1 MKKILLIVSLASLVV
16 FTSCNKDNSPP
27 TTPPASVA
35 ADTLSAGWQKINFN
49 YSVDLVD
56 IFFVNNTGFAV
67 GSDVYKSSDGG
78 DNWSLLAAGSALVQ
92 DSYLNIG
99 MGNDHNAIFTGDY
112 FSFVAT
118 RNGGETFTEKQ
129 VPDRSLADVFFVDTA
144 TAYAVGNSVW
154 KTTDAGA
161 TWTKLYDFT
170 PVTGFSSVFFTDKQT
185 GWVVKQNCVY
195 KTTNGGAA
203 WQLVNTDTTSLTYGG
218 VGFFINADTGFVST
232 RDFLEKTVDGA
243 ATFNK
248 VFTFSYENAY
258 HDIYFVSANVGYIT
272 DGPRIFKTTD
282 GGNTWSKTVVLAA
295 PSRFLVELDFTDAGH
310 GWACGEKGTILKFT
324 Q

>member
-1 MKKILLIVSLASLVV
+1 MEKILLIVSMASLVF
-16 FTSCNKDNSPP
+16 FTSCSKDNSEPV
-27 TTPPASVA
+27 TPPAPVA
-35 ADTLSAGWQKINFN
+35 TDTLSAGWKKINF
-49 YSVDLVD
+49 VDSSDLAD
-56 IFFVNNTGFAV
+56 IFFINNTGFAV
-67 GSDVYKSSDGG
+67 GSNVYKSSDGG
-78 DNWSLLAAGSALVQ
+78 DNWSLLTAGSALVQ
-92 DSYLNIG
+92 NSYLNIG
-99 MGNDHNAIFTGDY
+99 MGTGKNAIFTADN

-129 VPDRSLADVFFVDTA
+129 LSDHLLTDVFFVDTA

-154 KTTDAGA
+154 KTTDAGY

-185 GWVVKQNCVY
+185 GWVVKQNGVY
-195 KTTNGGAA
+195 KSTNGGAA
-203 WQLVNTDTTSLTYGG
+203 WQLVNADTTGLTYGG
-218 VGFFINADTGFVST
+218 VVFFINVHTGFVST
-232 RDFLEKTVDGA
+232 RNFLEKTVDGA

-282 GGNTWSKTVVLAA
+282 SGNTWSKVVALAA
-295 PSRFLVELDFTDAGH
+295 PSRFVAELDFTDAHH